1 MPIILAIAIIA
12 VVSYLLGSL
21 NFGIIVSKALAKDD
35 VRLHGSGGAGMTN
48 VLRTYGKGPAA
59 LTAIGDFAKAV
70 ISIVFSRILFQRL
83 GITLLDAGY
92 IAGLFVILGHVYPIF
107 FGFRG
112 GKGVMTTLGVMML
125 VNPIVFLI
133 IIIIFVPVVFITKI
147 VSLASVVG
155 AIVYPIITFIIA
167 KVMNQPIFFSTLF
180 AAVYMAIV
188 IIMHRSN
195 IKRLLSGTEYK
206 FGQKKK

>member
-1 MPIILAIAIIA
+1 MTIILAIAIIA

-21 NFGIIVSKALAKDD
+21 NFGTIVSKLLAKDD

-59 LTAIGDFAKAV
+59 LTAIGDFSKAV
-70 ISIVFSRILFQRL
+70 ISIVFSRILFNRL
-83 GITLLDAGY
+83 GFTFLDAGY
-92 IAGLFVILGHVYPIF
+92 IAGLFVILGHVYPVF

-147 VSLASVVG
+147 VSLASVLG
-155 AIVYPIITFIIA
+155 AIVYPIITFIVA
-167 KVMNQPIFFSTLF
+167 RVMNQPVFFSTLF

-188 IIMHRSN
+188 LVMHRSN
-195 IKRLLSGTEYK
+195 IKRLLNGTEYK